1 MTLTELQNSIR
12 ELGGQIRAAAS
23 ALATAAANP
32 NTPADTL
39 TQQRDNL
46 TAMQSRMAGL
56 QAAYNAQYA
65 DENGGLPDSGNAQ
78 AARQQERSL
87 RDMLASNEYARA
99 FASAIRTGARPN
111 RPMMDETHKVLYD
124 ALTIGGGSTP
134 GEDGGFLV
142 PEDIDHMIRERRR
155 ELNPL
160 AELFTA
166 ETTNANS
173 GWRVMDKAPTTG
185 MTALATEIPKDNIAM
200 DDQPEFVKVPFTL
213 TTYGLII
220 PVSNELANDEVAN
233 LFGYLA
239 NWFARKH
246 VITENLLLK
255 AKLETLTAANIPAT
269 DNAIDALKGILNKAL
284 DPAISLTASIL
295 TNQDGFDFLDQQKD
309 TTGRPLLQPDPTNA
323 TNMLFKGR
331 RVKMVSNKLLPSRT
345 VTTTG
350 ATKGD
355 YFPLYVGDF
364 TQYATLFMR
373 QNLEIVS
380 TDIGGNAFRNN
391 SIEVRGISRMGVST
405 FDTEA
410 AVRREIFTAAT
421 A

>member
-12 ELGGQIRAAAS
+12 ELGSQIRAAATT
-23 ALATAAANP
+23 LATAAADP
-32 NTPADTL
+32 NTPANTL
-39 TQQRDNL
+39 TTQRDSLNAL
-46 TAMQSRMAGL
+46 NARMAAL
-56 QAAYNAQYA
+56 QSAYNAQYEA
-65 DENGGLPDSGNAQ
+65 ETGSLPGNAQ
-78 AARQQERSL
+78 AQAMSAQQERTL
-87 RDMLASNEYARA
+87 RDMLKSNEYARA
-99 FASAIRTGARPN
+99 FASAIRTGARPG
-111 RPMMDETHKVLYD
+111 RPMTDETHKVLYD
-124 ALTIGGGSTP
+124 ALTIGGGTTP

-142 PEDIDHMIRERRR
+142 PEDIDHTIRERRR
-155 ELNPL
+155 ALNPL
-160 AELFTA
+160 SELFTV

-173 GWRVMDKAPTTG
+173 GWRVMDKAPTKG
-185 MTALATEIPKDNIAM
+185 MTALTSEIPTGGVPM
-200 DDQPEFVKVPFTL
+200 DDQPEFARVPYAL

-246 VITENLLLK
+246 VVTENLLLK
-255 AKLETLTAANIPAT
+255 AKLESLTSVNIPST
-269 DNAIDALKGILNKAL
+269 DDAISALKTVLNKAL
-284 DPAISLTASIL
+284 DPAISLTATIL
-295 TNQDGFDFLDQQKD
+295 TNQDGFDYLDQIKD
-309 TTGRPLLQPDPTNA
+309 DNGRPMLQPDPTNA
-323 TNMLFKGR
+323 TSMLFKGR
-331 RVKMVSNKLLPSRT
+331 KVSVAANSLLPSRS

-355 YFPLYVGDF
+355 YFPIYVGDF

-410 AVRREIFTAAT
+410 AVRREIFTAAQ
-421 A
+421 